1 MTFAASPRVR
11 SSVSFLHGQLFSL
24 QTKLVIAMTLLIVLS
39 VVAAGTVFVLRS
51 RDDRRQQALERLAAA
66 APGIYQAA
74 PFDVIVGNPGE
85 PRDVSSLT
93 TSVDS
98 AAYKQGVRVLL
109 VGSEGRVLHDTEGG
123 LTGVTVAY
131 PSAGPDDAQRGFSS
145 WRTSYG
151 SSDITFVGSAVP
163 VAGPAAGTGAGEPIF
178 TTEVAPF
185 FFPAP
190 RFGPEERIG
199 MLMAA
204 RSETIENAWMSALPG
219 VGIAAGIATPFAIVV
234 AVFLA
239 RQIARPVRQLTLAS
253 EAMARGDFDQR
264 VEVEREDEVGRLA
277 KAFSVMAQRVG
288 ERDAQM
294 RSLIANVSH
303 DLKTPMSS
311 ILGYSQALRDGVTD
325 DHKRVADVIST
336 QAQHAA
342 RLLDDLLFLSE
353 VDAGQVLGQL
363 DDVPAPDVIAPAVSL
378 LEHRAEEQGVTVEV
392 EACEGLVLLGVDRDR
407 VVRALANVLDNA
419 IRFASPA
426 SSVMIRAFADGEA
439 TVIAVANDGPQIPED
454 ELPHVFERFYRGS
467 ADASGHGLGLAI
479 AKEAVVISHGAIWAA
494 NTASGVEVRMRFPA

>member
-1 MTFAASPRVR
+1 MTFAASPRLR

-24 QTKLVIAMTLLIVLS
+24 QSKLVIAMTLLIVLS

-74 PFDVIVGNPGE
+74 PFDVMVGKPGE
-85 PRDVSSLT
+85 PVDVSSLT

-109 VGSEGRVLHDTEGG
+109 VGAEGRVLHDTEGG

-131 PSAGPDDAQRGFSS
+131 PSAGPEDAQRGFSS

-151 SSDITFVGSAVP
+151 SSDITFVGSA
-163 VAGPAAGTGAGEPIF
+163 APAPIPGRGAGDTTF

-185 FFPAP
+185 SLPVA
-190 RFGPEERIG
+190 RFGPEERVG
-199 MLMAA
+199 MLLAA

-219 VGIAAGIATPFAIVV
+219 VGIAAGIATPFAVIV

-239 RQIARPVRQLTLAS
+239 RQIARPVHQLTLAS

-325 DHKRVADVIST
+325 DHTRVADVINA

-342 RLLDDLLFLSE
+342 RLLEDLLFLSE

-363 DDVPAPDVIAPAVSL
+363 EDVQAADVITPAVSCWSIVQRS
-378 LEHRAEEQGVTVEV
+378 RA
-392 EACEGLVLLGVDRDR
+392 
-407 VVRALANVLDNA
+407 
-419 IRFASPA
+419 
-426 SSVMIRAFADGEA
+426 
-439 TVIAVANDGPQIPED
+439 
-454 ELPHVFERFYRGS
+454 
-467 ADASGHGLGLAI
+467 
-479 AKEAVVISHGAIWAA
+479 
-494 NTASGVEVRMRFPA
+494 

>member
-24 QTKLVIAMTLLIVLS
+24 QSKLVIAMTLLIVLS

-74 PFDVIVGNPGE
+74 PFDVLVGKPGE
-85 PRDVSSLT
+85 PVDVSSLT

-109 VGSEGRVLHDTEGG
+109 VGAEGRVLHDTEGG

-131 PSAGPDDAQRGFSS
+131 PSAGPEDAQRGFSS

-151 SSDITFVGSAVP
+151 SSDITFVGSA
-163 VAGPAAGTGAGEPIF
+163 APAPIPGRGAGDTTF

-185 FFPAP
+185 SLPVA
-190 RFGPEERIG
+190 RFGPEERVG
-199 MLMAA
+199 MLLAA

-219 VGIAAGIATPFAIVV
+219 VGIAAGIATPFAVIV

-239 RQIARPVRQLTLAS
+239 RQIARPVHQLTLAS

-325 DHKRVADVIST
+325 DHTRVADVINA

-342 RLLDDLLFLSE
+342 RLLEDLLFLSE

-363 DDVPAPDVIAPAVSL
+363 EDVQAADVITPAVSL
-378 LEHRAEEQGVTVEV
+378 LEHRAEEQGVTIDVKV
-392 EACEGLVLLGVDRDR
+392 AGGLVLRGVDSDR
-407 VVRALANVLDNA
+407 VVRALANVLDNG
-419 IRFASPA
+419 IRFATPA
-426 SSVMIRAFADGEA
+426 SSVTVRAFADGEA
-439 TVIAVANDGPQIPED
+439 SVIAVANDGPHIPDD
-454 ELPHVFERFYRGS
+454 ELPHIFERFFRGG

-479 AKEAVVISHGAIWAA
+479 AKEAVIISNGAVEAA
-494 NTASGVEVRMRFPA
+494 NTPTGVEVRLRFPA